1 MAKDTNKKGKG
12 QEAGGGATGTPA
24 TPHQG
29 GEAEGVKLDIRH
41 EADDQVRVDGTENL
55 SYKEYA
61 KLRPEPIITVQR
73 IIDRRA
79 KPPEMKKDKWPNM
92 EIRQVVLW
100 GEIPK
105 EPPKSE
111 RTAATVKSY
120 ILHAPPVR
128 KPPPKGIGS
137 MDPPGG

>member
-1 MAKDTNKKGKG
+1 MAKDMGKDSKKKGDDK
-12 QEAGGGATGTPA
+12 
-24 TPHQG
+24 
-29 GEAEGVKLDIRH
+29 GVKLDIRQ
-41 EADDQVRVDGTENL
+41 ETEGQVRVDAAENL

-61 KLRPEPIITVQR
+61 KLRSEPIITVQR

-105 EPPKSE
+105 ETPKSE

-120 ILHAPPVR
+120 ILHVPPAP

>member
-1 MAKDTNKKGKG
+1 VAKDMGKDSKKKGDDK
-12 QEAGGGATGTPA
+12 
-24 TPHQG
+24 
-29 GEAEGVKLDIRH
+29 GVKLDIRQ
-41 EADDQVRVDGTENL
+41 ETEGQVRVDAAENL

-61 KLRPEPIITVQR
+61 KLRSEPIITVQR

-105 EPPKSE
+105 ETPKSE

-120 ILHAPPVR
+120 ILHVPPAP

>member
-1 MAKDTNKKGKG
+1 MAKDDKKSKVTG
-12 QEAGGGATGTPA
+12 QD
-24 TPHQG
+24 
-29 GEAEGVKLDIRH
+29 VKLDIRQ
-41 EADDQVRVDGTENL
+41 ETTEQVRVDAAENL

-79 KPPEMKKDKWPNM
+79 KPPEMKKDQWPNM
-92 EIRQVVLW
+92 EIKQVVLW

-105 EPPKSE
+105 EPPAKPE
-111 RTAATVKSY
+111 RSAATIRSY
-120 ILHAPPVR
+120 ILHVPPAP
-128 KPPPKGIGS
+128 KPPPRGIGS

>member
-1 MAKDTNKKGKG
+1 MGKDDKKSKVTG
-12 QEAGGGATGTPA
+12 QD
-24 TPHQG
+24 
-29 GEAEGVKLDIRH
+29 VKLDVRQ
-41 EADDQVRVDGTENL
+41 EATDQVRVDAAENL

-92 EIRQVVLW
+92 EIKQVVLW

-105 EPPKSE
+105 EPPPKPE
-111 RTAATVKSY
+111 RTAATIRSY
-120 ILHAPPVR
+120 ILHVP
-128 KPPPKGIGS
+128 PPPKAPPRGIGS

>member
-1 MAKDTNKKGKG
+1 MAKGDTNKKGGKDG
-12 QEAGGGATGTPA
+12 KD
-24 TPHQG
+24 
-29 GEAEGVKLDIRH
+29 VKLDVRDQQG
-41 EADDQVRVDGTENL
+41 EQVRVDAAENL

-79 KPPEMKKDKWPNM
+79 KPPEPKKTLWPNM
-92 EIRQVVLW
+92 EVKQVVLW

-105 EPPKSE
+105 EPPAKPE
-111 RTAATVKSY
+111 RTAATIHSY
-120 ILHAPPVR
+120 ILQVPPPP
-128 KPPPKGIGS
+128 KAPPKGIGS